1 MNKPQNRRILLI
13 DDMPSIHEDFRK
25 ILAPRPAA
33 RELDNFEAALFGQ
46 AEAPAC
52 DGYELDSAYQGR
64 DGVAMV
70 EAAVQAG
77 RPYAMAF
84 VDMRMPPG
92 WDGVETIERLWR
104 IDPQVQVVICTA
116 YSDHAWE
123 DVLAR
128 LDVQDRLLILK
139 KPFDMIEVSQLARTL
154 TAKWTLARQAASQVS
169 GLEEAVQERTRA
181 LHASESQLHQIADTL
196 PALIAYVDAEQRFQ
210 FHNQSYEEVFGL
222 KHEQIHGKTLREM
235 MGGEV
240 YGKVQGKVEE
250 ALAGY
255 SVQYDRVQKTA
266 NGQLRDYVMK
276 YLPRYGEDEDE
287 GKVLGFFVLGA
298 DVTELKRLERMKGE
312 FISSVS
318 HELRMPLVS
327 IRGTLGLIAG
337 GVAGELPAMVKN
349 LVGIATNNSER
360 LIRLLNDIIDSETIE
375 SGTMHFELRPVELL
389 PLLAQAVAA
398 SEGFAS
404 QHNIKLIL
412 DGPAE
417 AVSVNVDHDRLS
429 QVIANLLSNAVKF
442 SPPAASVRIRLLRLD
457 NGRVRVEVAD
467 SGPGIPEEFG
477 KRIFQSGPQAD
488 APDTQLKDGTD
499 LGLNISHSIV
509 ERMGGS
515 MGFTTDAGTGS
526 VFFFEL
532 PQAVPLPVDDRLWGA
547 ARPPLSA

>member
-1 MNKPQNRRILLI
+1 MNQSQNRRILLI

-25 ILAPRPAA
+25 ILGARPAA
-33 RELDNFEAALFGQ
+33 SALDGFEAALFGQ
-46 AEAPAC
+46 VEAPRSE
-52 DGYELDSAYQGR
+52 GFELDSAHQGR
-64 DGVAMV
+64 EGVAMV
-70 EAAVQAG
+70 EAAVRAG

-92 WDGVETIERLWR
+92 WDGVETVERLWR

-139 KPFDMIEVSQLARTL
+139 KPFDLIEVSQLARTL
-154 TAKWTLARQAASQVS
+154 TAKWALVRQAASQVS
-169 GLEEAVQERTRA
+169 GLEDAVQERTRA
-181 LHASESQLHQIADTL
+181 LHASQSQLHQIADTL

-210 FHNQSYEEVFGL
+210 FHNQSYEEIFGL
-222 KHEQIHGKTLREM
+222 NHEQIHGKTLREM
-235 MGGEV
+235 MGDEV
-240 YGKVQGKVEE
+240 YEKVQGKVEE
-250 ALAGY
+250 ALLGY

-312 FISSVS
+312 FISTVS

-337 GVAGELPAMVKN
+337 GVAGELPSMVKS

-398 SEGFAS
+398 NEGFAS
-404 QHNIKLIL
+404 QHNVKLLL
-412 DGPAE
+412 DGPEE
-417 AVSVNVDHDRLS
+417 AVSVNTDPGRLS

-442 SPPAASVRIRLLRLD
+442 SPPAAKVRIRLLRPD

-477 KRIFQSGPQAD
+477 KRIFESGPQAG
-488 APDTQLKDGTD
+488 APDTQLKDGAG
-499 LGLNISHSIV
+499 LGLTISHAIV
-509 ERMGGS
+509 ARMGGS
-515 MGFTTDAGTGS
+515 MGFTADAGKGS

-532 PQAVPLPVDDRLWGA
+532 PQALPIGESLE
-547 ARPPLSA
+547 ARPIHR

>member
-1 MNKPQNRRILLI
+1 M
-13 DDMPSIHEDFRK
+13 
-25 ILAPRPAA
+25 
-33 RELDNFEAALFGQ
+33 
-46 AEAPAC
+46 
-52 DGYELDSAYQGR
+52 
-64 DGVAMV
+64 
-70 EAAVQAG
+70 
-77 RPYAMAF
+77 
-84 VDMRMPPG
+84 
-92 WDGVETIERLWR
+92 
-104 IDPQVQVVICTA
+104 
-116 YSDHAWE
+116 
-123 DVLAR
+123 
-128 LDVQDRLLILK
+128 
-139 KPFDMIEVSQLARTL
+139 
-154 TAKWTLARQAASQVS
+154 
-169 GLEEAVQERTRA
+169 
-181 LHASESQLHQIADTL
+181 
-196 PALIAYVDAEQRFQ
+196 
-210 FHNQSYEEVFGL
+210 
-222 KHEQIHGKTLREM
+222 
-235 MGGEV
+235 
-240 YGKVQGKVEE
+240 
-250 ALAGY
+250 
-255 SVQYDRVQKTA
+255 QYDRVQKTA

-389 PLLAQAVAA
+389 PLLAQAIAA

-404 QHNIKLIL
+404 QHNVKLVL

-488 APDTQLKDGTD
+488 APDTQLKDGTGPGPEY
-499 LGLNISHSIV
+499 LALHRRAHGRQHGIH
-509 ERMGGS
+509 
-515 MGFTTDAGTGS
+515 
-526 VFFFEL
+526 
-532 PQAVPLPVDDRLWGA
+532 DRCRHRQRL
-547 ARPPLSA
+547 LL